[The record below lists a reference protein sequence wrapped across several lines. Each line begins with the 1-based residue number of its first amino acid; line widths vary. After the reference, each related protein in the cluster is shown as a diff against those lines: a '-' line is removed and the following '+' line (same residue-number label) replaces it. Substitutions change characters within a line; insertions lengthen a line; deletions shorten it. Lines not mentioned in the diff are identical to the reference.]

1 MKKRKL
7 TLCAL
12 TLVLALVACFTVL
25 EAPKAFAE
33 TEQQP
38 EIIFSDSTED
48 SAYADTYSKS
58 WKTYYKCYAF
68 ALGRIDLSY
77 DKHPV
82 DGFYFG
88 KIGSYCGN
96 IIDYD
101 TATTQQR
108 LNRIRQDFAALKYTD
123 VTVSTTLPTDLADD
137 YTLICYREGTSIN
150 SDGTSSFDFHFMR
163 YNPETGKWH
172 HKPGTAGKALILP
185 IHAFQRQSVD

>member
-33 TEQQP
+33 TEQTDS
-38 EIIFSDSTED
+38 FSDSVED
-48 SAYADTYSKS
+48 PAYANTYTTN
-58 WKTYYKCYAF
+58 WKNHHNCYAF
-68 ALGRIDLSY
+68 ALGRVNLSY
-77 DKHPV
+77 NETTQK
-82 DGFYFG
+82 DGFCE
-88 KIGSYCGN
+88 IGGYCGN
-96 IIDYD
+96 IINHA

-108 LNRIRQDFAALKYTD
+108 ISRMRQDFAALKYTD
-123 VTVSTTLPTDLADD
+123 VTVSTTLPTDLADY